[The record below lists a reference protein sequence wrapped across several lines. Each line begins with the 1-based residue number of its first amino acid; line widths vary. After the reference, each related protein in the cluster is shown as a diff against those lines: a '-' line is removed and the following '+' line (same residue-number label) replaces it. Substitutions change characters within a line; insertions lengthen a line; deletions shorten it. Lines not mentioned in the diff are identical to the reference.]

1 MSLEGRIADL
11 ATAIGADIKALSND
25 HKELHDLLE
34 SLIDDKRI
42 LPDPENL
49 SNGTMLQVVNGKWVL
64 LQ

>member
-1 MSLEGRIADL
+1 MTLEARIADL
-11 ATAIGADIKALSND
+11 ATAIGADIKALGND

-49 SNGTMLQVVNGKWVL
+49 SDGTMLQVVNGKWVL